1 MGLRIKVTG
10 LAALERELASQER
23 KVHAD
28 LVRTCRRAAEF
39 CRERALHHAA
49 RAGIKPHKNSTG
61 KDYASSF
68 KIEPTRDG
76 AVLGNTAK
84 HARFVEQGRRAGR
97 PPPVLVILMWMF
109 ERGIIKNIPSFKQAV
124 HVDKAI
130 KGRTRRI
137 MIGVK
142 QEVAVQR
149 RTTARE
155 AYVAQARSKA
165 YAIARSIG
173 KRGVRGKFIL
183 GKTTERISKY
193 VRRELMALRTTKLR
207 AR

>member
-1 MGLRIKVTG
+1 VGLRIKITG

-49 RAGIKPHKNSTG
+49 RAGIKPHKNSGG
-61 KDYASSF
+61 KNYTSNF
-68 KIEPTRDG
+68 KVEPTRDG
-76 AVLGNTAK
+76 ALMGNTAK

-109 ERGIIKNIPSFKQAV
+109 ERGIIKNIPSFKQNV
-124 HVDKAI
+124 SVDKAI

-142 QEVAVQR
+142 QEVAAKR

-173 KRGVRGKFIL
+173 RRGIRGKFPV
-183 GKTTERISKY
+183 GKAVGDTKRFIRAELNR
-193 VRRELMALRTTKLR
+193 VRRGDHR
-207 AR
+207 

>member
-1 MGLRIKVTG
+1 MGQRIKVTG
-10 LAALERELASQER
+10 LAALERELAAQER
-23 KVHAD
+23 KLRAD

-39 CRERALHHAA
+39 CRTRALHHAA
-49 RAGIKPHKNSTG
+49 RDGIKPHKNSTG

-68 KIEPTRDG
+68 KVEPTRDG
-76 AVLGNTAK
+76 AMMGNTAK
-84 HARFVEQGRRAGR
+84 HAVFVERGRRAGR

-109 ERGIIKNIPSFKQAV
+109 ERGIIKNIPSFKQKV

-155 AYVAQARSKA
+155 AYVAQARAKA

-173 KRGVRGKFIL
+173 RKGMRGKFPV
-183 GKTTERISKY
+183 GKAVGDTKRFIRAELNR
-193 VRRELMALRTTKLR
+193 VRRGDHR
-207 AR
+207 